1 MVSFHWNENYY
12 IVIDSEPKS
21 YNLPVMD
28 SFANLYWNDNSIDN
42 PSFYLIDKQTLKCDE
57 FNAPP
62 EHDEIIKQLEGL
74 NIVNPKKRKLKDFGT
89 FR

>member
-1 MVSFHWNENYY
+1 L
-12 IVIDSEPKS
+12 D
-21 YNLPVMD
+21 
-28 SFANLYWNDNSIDN
+28 DNSIDKLT

-74 NIVNPKKRKLKDFGT
+74 NIKENPKES
-89 FR
+89 